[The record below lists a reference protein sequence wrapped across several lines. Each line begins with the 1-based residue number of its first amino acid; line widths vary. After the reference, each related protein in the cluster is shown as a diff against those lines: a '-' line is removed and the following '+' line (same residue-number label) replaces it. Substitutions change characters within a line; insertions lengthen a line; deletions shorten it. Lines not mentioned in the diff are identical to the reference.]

1 MMVGIGMFGLLFMLL
16 FWGGLIALAVWLISA
31 LFPRDGRRPTSPAAR
46 DQSAR
51 QILDR
56 RYAQGE
62 ITREQYDLVKQD
74 LG

>member
-1 MMVGIGMFGLLFMLL
+1 MMVGFGMFGLLIMLL
-16 FWGGLIALAVWLISA
+16 FWGGLIALGVWLVSA
-31 LFPRDGRRPTSPAAR
+31 LFPRGGRRPTSPAAR
-46 DQSAR
+46 DLSAR

-62 ITREQYDLVKQD
+62 ITSEQYDLMKQD

>member
-1 MMVGIGMFGLLFMLL
+1 MMLGFGMFGLLIMLL
-16 FWGGLIALAVWLISA
+16 FWGGLIALGVWLVST

-46 DQSAR
+46 DLSAR

-56 RYAQGE
+56 RYAQEE
-62 ITREQYDLVKQD
+62 ITREQYDLMRQD